1 MKTRAKKSRELQK
14 RQALLEEG
22 RTQGLA
28 HGLSSLSV
36 EQVAANA
43 DISKRTLY
51 KYFGSRDAF
60 IAAIIA
66 FDGDTWREWF
76 FDAIREQADAP
87 LKRLLVFFET
97 LAMWTASSDFQG
109 CLFAQVLCCK
119 AVFSEDTIR
128 AAQEQMAYVSKF
140 LQDHAQKAGVR
151 NPPHF
156 AASLLPS
163 TMLLLSGASS
173 LVVDNPGQHL
183 ATMAHTLLHNDIG
196 LETL

>member
-1 MKTRAKKSRELQK
+1 MKTSTIKSRELQK

-22 RTQGLA
+22 RAQGFSY
-28 HGLSSLSV
+28 GLSSLSV
-36 EQVAANA
+36 ERVAANA

-66 FDGDTWREWF
+66 FDGDAWREWF

-87 LKRLLVFFET
+87 LKKLDVFFKT
-97 LAMWTASSDFQG
+97 LALWTASSDFQG

-119 AVFSEDTIR
+119 GGASEGAVC

-140 LQDHAQKAGVR
+140 LQDHAWKAGVR
-151 NPPHF
+151 NPRHF

-163 TMLLLSGASS
+163 IMLLLSGASS

-183 ATMAHTLLHNDIG
+183 ETMAQALLHNDMG
-196 LETL
+196 ADEL